1 MILLLWGAIVPG
13 FNAAGGGGGDTPFNN
28 AFAKTRQWRV
38 AAATTIP
45 AGAMIV
51 TIISRGM
58 LDSTIKY
65 GSGNPELLRPG
76 GSYTYTAQQN
86 PVSNTWELSKEIIVT
101 PGIGIGEDIEIMVSY
116 PSNSAVNPDSI

>member
-1 MILLLWGAIVPG
+1 MIALMIGISVNPGTATSRGGADPYNI
-13 FNAAGGGGGDTPFNN
+13 AY
-28 AFAKTRQWRV
+28 AKTRQWRIT
-38 AAATTIP
+38 AATTIP

-65 GSGNPELLRPG
+65 GTGNAELLRPG
-76 GSYTYTAQQN
+76 GSYTFTGQIN

-101 PGIGIGEDIEIMVSY
+101 PAVGEDIEIMVSY

>member
-1 MILLLWGAIVPG
+1 MITLMIGISVSAGTSV
-13 FNAAGGGGGDTPFNN
+13 GGGGADPYNI
-28 AFAKTRQWRV
+28 AFAKTRQWRIT
-38 AAATTIP
+38 AGTTIP

-65 GSGNPELLRPG
+65 GTGNTEVLRPG
-76 GSYTYTAQQN
+76 GSYTFTAQIN

-101 PGIGIGEDIEIMVSY
+101 PNVGPGEDIEIMVSY

>member
-1 MILLLWGAIVPG
+1 MIALMIGISVSPG
-13 FNAAGGGGGDTPFNN
+13 TAAGGGGSDPYNN
-28 AFAKTRQWRV
+28 AFAKTRQWRI

-58 LDSTIKY
+58 FDSTFKY

-76 GSYTYTAQQN
+76 GSYTFTGQIN
-86 PVSNTWELSKEIIVT
+86 PVSKTWELSKEIIVT
-101 PGIGIGEDIEIMVSY
+101 PAVGEDIEIMVSY